1 MTNGK
6 KLNLI
11 FEAATLD
18 TEIIAAN
25 TAGNIMLKIS
35 KETEKIIEIIIMLY
49 VSWYMYSYNQFLSS
63 LFLSRFLPIITLMLQ
78 NLFVR
83 NSTVGDGGKK
93 KKKKYETNGKNEQ
106 IFYYILQ
113 QTTFHIITYAA
124 IITSTATYNDIKA
137 SPVNAAITGFILI
150 LALVLVHEHL
160 VVNVLHVR
168 SHAKHVLYLLEKIK
182 KDNAVAVKLNLKLQ
196 ERKFSQE
203 NGTVKRWNV
212 NNGSVRSTKN
222 GGRFAA
228 AAGHWNYYFIG
239 FLLLATP
246 HFANA
251 SFTPADKTA
260 LKTAV
265 NACLSE
271 TGDGSCPIFAASN
284 DNTGN
289 PYGVIGTWD
298 VSSVTTMEK
307 ST

>member
-1 MTNGK
+1 
-6 KLNLI
+6 
-11 FEAATLD
+11 
-18 TEIIAAN
+18 
-25 TAGNIMLKIS
+25 
-35 KETEKIIEIIIMLY
+35 

-124 IITSTATYNDIKA
+124 IITFTATYNDIKA

-150 LALVLVHEHL
+150 LALVLVHEHH

-168 SHAKHVLYLLEKIK
+168 SHAKHVLY
-182 KDNAVAVKLNLKLQ
+182 AVAVKLNLKSQ

-203 NGTVKRWNV
+203 NGTVNRWNV

-222 GGRFAA
+222 GCRFAA

-265 NACLSE
+265 DACLSE

-298 VSSVTTMEK
+298 VSSVTNMLT

>member
-1 MTNGK
+1 MSTRLCLSHLFLTSFALLTSGHASG
-6 KLNLI
+6 
-11 FEAATLD
+11 EAI
-18 TEIIAAN
+18 EQ
-25 TAGNIMLKIS
+25 
-35 KETEKIIEIIIMLY
+35 KIIFPVTTATTTAIPL
-49 VSWYMYSYNQFLSS
+49 L
-63 LFLSRFLPIITLMLQ
+63 
-78 NLFVR
+78 
-83 NSTVGDGGKK
+83 GKR
-93 KKKKYETNGKNEQ
+93 G
-106 IFYYILQ
+106 
-113 QTTFHIITYAA
+113 
-124 IITSTATYNDIKA
+124 STACTLAAPQNVCVPSEPAGTHGRTLKNTEENPSTYNDIKA
-137 SPVNAAITGFILI
+137 SPVNAAFIGFILI
-150 LALVLVHEHL
+150 LVYALVLVHER

-222 GGRFAA
+222 GSRFAA

-251 SFTPADKTA
+251 SFTPADRTA

-265 NACLSE
+265 DACLSE

-298 VSSVTTMEK
+298 VSSVTNMQE

>member
-1 MTNGK
+1 MEHRNVSVRMWTP
-6 KLNLI
+6 LFLLHL
-11 FEAATLD
+11 FLTYFVLLTSAEAI
-18 TEIIAAN
+18 EQ
-25 TAGNIMLKIS
+25 
-35 KETEKIIEIIIMLY
+35 KIIFPM
-49 VSWYMYSYNQFLSS
+49 
-63 LFLSRFLPIITLMLQ
+63 TTT
-78 NLFVR
+78 
-83 NSTVGDGGKK
+83 TVIPLLDKRG
-93 KKKKYETNGKNEQ
+93 
-106 IFYYILQ
+106 
-113 QTTFHIITYAA
+113 
-124 IITSTATYNDIKA
+124 STACTLAAPQNVCVPSEPAGTHGRTLKNTEENPSTYNDIKA

-284 DNTGN
+284 DITAGN
-289 PYGVIGTWD
+289 PYGIIGTWN
-298 VSSVTTMEK
+298 VSSVTDMNR